1 MKNYPMIAKQK
12 YRVIG
17 LMSGT
22 SLDGLDIAYCTFRQ
36 TKNGWNYEIENATT
50 LKYPATW
57 SESLSRAHTLSG
69 ADLLALH
76 AAYGQWLG
84 KVTKEFVVKNN
95 LKVDFIASHGHTIFH
110 QPEKKF
116 TFQLG
121 AGNAIH
127 AESELPVVFD
137 FRALDVSLN
146 GQGAPL
152 VPIGDKLLF
161 TEYDVCL
168 NLGGIANLSTDKKKK
183 RIAYDICFM
192 NMGLN
197 YLAGKAGKSFDQDGV
212 MAESG
217 EVNKS
222 MLQQLDKVYSK
233 WRKKRPSLAREH
245 FEEFLLPILRDKNI
259 SLNDRLRTCAE
270 SSAKEIALAIRES
283 AKNPKVLCTGGGALN
298 SFFIST
304 LLDTC
309 GDDAHLIVPDKSVI
323 NFKEA
328 LVFAFLGTLRVRNE
342 INSLHTVT
350 GASRSTSSGVM
361 VGFKN

>member
-1 MKNYPMIAKQK
+1 MIAKQK

-22 SLDGLDIAYCTFRQ
+22 SLDGLDVAYCTFRQ
-36 TKNGWNYEIENATT
+36 TKNGWNYAIEKATT
-50 LKYPATW
+50 LKYQATW
-57 SESLSRAHTLSG
+57 SERLSMAHTLSG
-69 ADLLALH
+69 SELLVLH

-84 KVTKEFVVKNN
+84 KVTKDFITKHS

-110 QPEKKF
+110 QPEKKI

-121 AGNAIH
+121 NGNHIH
-127 AESELPVVFD
+127 AICELPVVSD
-137 FRALDVSLN
+137 FRQLDVSLN

-161 TEYDVCL
+161 SEFDVCL
-168 NLGGIANLSTDKKKK
+168 NLGGIANLSTDLKKK

-197 YLAGKAGKSFDQDGV
+197 HLAGKAGKSFDEDGA
-212 MAESG
+212 MAEQG
-217 EVNKS
+217 EVNKPL
-222 MLQQLDKVYSK
+222 LQQLDKIYSK
-233 WRKKRPSLAREH
+233 WRKDRPSLAREH
-245 FEEFLLPILRDKNI
+245 FEKYLLPILDNGKI
-259 SLNDRLRTCAE
+259 SLNDRLRTVVE
-270 SSAKEIALAIRES
+270 SSAKEVALAIRGS

-298 SFFIST
+298 PFFISS
-304 LLDTC
+304 LLDAC
-309 GDDAHLIVPDKSVI
+309 GDDAQLIVPDKSIV

-342 INSLHTVT
+342 KNCLHTVT
-350 GASRSTSSGVM
+350 GALHSTSSGVM
-361 VGFKN
+361 VGF

>member
-1 MKNYPMIAKQK
+1 MNVKQK

-22 SLDGLDIAYCTFRQ
+22 SLDGLDIACCTFRQ
-36 TKNGWNYEIENATT
+36 TKKGWDYAIEKATT
-50 LKYPATW
+50 LRYSTTW

-76 AAYGQWLG
+76 ASYGQWLG
-84 KVTKEFVVKNN
+84 KSVKEFVTKHK
-95 LKVDFIASHGHTIFH
+95 LKIDFIASHGHTIFH

-121 AGNAIH
+121 AGNAIY
-127 AESELPVVFD
+127 AASQYPVVYD

-161 TEYDVCL
+161 SEYDVCL
-168 NLGGIANLSTDKKKK
+168 NLGGIANLSTDIKKK
-183 RIAYDICFM
+183 RIAYDISFM

-197 YLAGKAGKSFDQDGV
+197 YLSAKAGKTFDENGA

-217 EVNKS
+217 SVNKS

-233 WRKKRPSLAREH
+233 WRKNRPSLAREH
-245 FEEFLLPILRDKNI
+245 FEKYLQPIFDQDEI
-259 SLNDRLRTCAE
+259 PLNDRLRTSVE
-270 SSAKEIALAIRES
+270 SSAKEIALAIRQC
-283 AKNPKVLCTGGGALN
+283 AKDPKVLCTGGGAQN

-304 LLDTC
+304 LLDAC
-309 GDDAHLIVPDKSVI
+309 GDDAQLIIPDSSVI

-342 INSLHTVT
+342 INCLHTVT
-350 GASRSTSSGVM
+350 GADYSTSSGVM
-361 VGFKN
+361 VGF

>member
-1 MKNYPMIAKQK
+1 MIAKQK

-22 SLDGLDIAYCTFRQ
+22 SLDGLDVAYCIFRQ
-36 TKNGWNYEIENATT
+36 TKKGWAYEIEKATT
-50 LKYPATW
+50 LKYPSTW
-57 SESLSRAHTLSG
+57 NESLSRAHLLSG
-69 ADLLALH
+69 SDLLALH

-84 KVTKEFVVKNN
+84 KVVREFITKHK

-110 QPEKKF
+110 QPGKKI

-121 AGNAIH
+121 SGNAIH
-127 AESELPVVFD
+127 AASGLPVVSD
-137 FRALDVSLN
+137 FRSLDVSLN

-161 TEYDVCL
+161 SEFDVCL
-168 NLGGIANLSTDKKKK
+168 NLGGIANLSTDIKTK
-183 RIAYDICFM
+183 RIAYDISFM

-197 YLAGKAGKSFDQDGV
+197 YLASKAGKSFDENGA

-217 EVNKS
+217 EVNKQ
-222 MLQQLDKVYSK
+222 MLRQLESVYAK

-245 FEEFLLPILRDKNI
+245 FEEFLLPILDDDNI
-259 SLNDRLRTCAE
+259 SLNDRLRTSVE
-270 SSAKEIALAIRES
+270 SSAKEIAIAIKNA
-283 AKNPKVLCTGGGALN
+283 AKNPKVLCTGGGAQN
-298 SFFIST
+298 SFFISS
-304 LLDTC
+304 LLDAC
-309 GDDAHLIVPDKSVI
+309 GDDAQLIVPDKSVI

-342 INSLHTVT
+342 VNCLHTVT

-361 VGFKN
+361 VGF

>member
-1 MKNYPMIAKQK
+1 MIAKQK

-36 TKNGWNYEIENATT
+36 TKNGWNYEIEKATT

-57 SESLSRAHTLSG
+57 NESLSNAHSLSG
-69 ADLLALH
+69 AELLALH
-76 AAYGQWLG
+76 ASYGQWLG
-84 KVTKEFVVKNN
+84 NVTRTFIDKNK

-110 QPEKKF
+110 QPDKKF

-127 AESELPVVFD
+127 AASELPVVYD

-168 NLGGIANLSTDKKKK
+168 NLGGIANLSVDIKKK

-197 YLAGKAGKSFDQDGV
+197 YLAGKAGKSFDDGGA

-217 EVNKS
+217 EVNKT
-222 MLQQLDKVYSK
+222 MLQRLDKVYSK
-233 WRKKRPSLAREH
+233 WRNKRPSLAREH
-245 FEEFLLPILRDKNI
+245 FEEYLLPILNDGAV
-259 SLNDRLRTCAE
+259 SLKDRMRTSVE

-304 LLDTC
+304 LLDAC
-309 GDDAHLIVPDKSVI
+309 GDDAYLIVPDRSVI

-342 INSLHTVT
+342 VNSLHTVT
-350 GASRSTSSGVM
+350 GATRSTSSGVM
-361 VGFKN
+361 VGF

>member
-1 MKNYPMIAKQK
+1 MITKQK

-22 SLDGLDIAYCTFRQ
+22 SLDGLDIAYCIFRQ
-36 TKNGWNYEIENATT
+36 TKKGWNYQIEKATT
-50 LKYPATW
+50 LKYPSTW
-57 SESLSRAHTLSG
+57 NESLSRAHLLPGS
-69 ADLLALH
+69 DLLALH

-84 KVTKEFVVKNN
+84 KVVKEFITRHK

-110 QPEKKF
+110 QPGKKF

-121 AGNAIH
+121 SGNAIH
-127 AESELPVVFD
+127 AASELPVVSD

-161 TEYDVCL
+161 SEYDVCL
-168 NLGGIANLSTDKKKK
+168 NLGGIANLSTDVKKK
-183 RIAYDICFM
+183 RIAYDISFM

-197 YLAGKAGKSFDQDGV
+197 YLAAKAGKSFDEDGAI
-212 MAESG
+212 AERG
-217 EVNKS
+217 EVNNQ
-222 MLQQLDKVYSK
+222 MLRQLDSVYAK

-245 FEEFLLPILRDKNI
+245 FEEFLLPILDDDNI
-259 SLNDRLRTCAE
+259 SLNDRMRTSVE
-270 SSAKEIALAIRES
+270 SSAKEIAIAIKS
-283 AKNPKVLCTGGGALN
+283 AAKNPKVLCTGGGALN
-298 SFFIST
+298 PFFISS
-304 LLDTC
+304 LLDAC

-342 INSLHTVT
+342 VNCLHTVT

-361 VGFKN
+361 VGF